1 MQTELLQGVLHSM
14 GDGLVVADTTG
25 KFLVWNAASERLLGT
40 KPASLPATQW
50 TEYFGLYDPVECNPY
65 PSEKLPVTRALH
77 GESCESKIL
86 IRTPHTSRSIWVEV
100 IARPLKD
107 IHGAVIGAVVVLRD
121 ITSRKVFEQQ
131 LQKLQEEFESRVSQ
145 RTAQL
150 EVANQEL
157 ESFSSSVAHD
167 LRAPLRHI
175 AGFAEILLEDHSA
188 FLNSQAREYLVRIQQ
203 GIRRMGLLADE
214 LLNLAQVGRRPLH
227 LQTVDLTAMTRKVIA
242 RLKPEWAGR
251 SVEWKIGELPA
262 AHCDPALIR
271 QVFQN
276 LISNAIKYSRLKPH
290 TVIEIGQTRSAEQ
303 TAIFVRDNGVG
314 FNMKYAG
321 KLFGVFQ
328 RLHTNEAFEGTGV
341 GLATVQRI
349 IQKHRGQVWAEAQPE
364 QGATF
369 YFTLKGLGNN
379 QMVPKTDMAGVP
391 HETR

>member
-1 MQTELLQGVLHSM
+1 MQTELLQAVLHGM
-14 GDGLVVADTTG
+14 GDGLVVADASG
-25 KFLVWNAASERLLGT
+25 KFLVWNAAAERLLGAQ
-40 KPASLPATQW
+40 PVSLPPTQW

-65 PSEKLPVTRALH
+65 PSEKLPVTRAFR
-77 GESCESKIL
+77 GEACDNEIL
-86 IRTPHTSRSIWVEV
+86 IRTPHTSRSFWVKV
-100 IARPLKD
+100 AARPLKETG
-107 IHGAVIGAVVVLRD
+107 GAVIGAVVVLRD
-121 ITSRKVFEQQ
+121 ITSTKVFEQQ
-131 LQKLQEEFESRVSQ
+131 TRKLQEEFESRVLQ

-150 EVANQEL
+150 EVANKEL

-175 AGFAEILLEDHSA
+175 AGFAEILLEDYAAS
-188 FLNSQAREYLVRIQQ
+188 LNPQAREYLVRIQQ
-203 GIRRMGLLADE
+203 GIRRMGLMADE

-227 LQTVDLTAMTRKVIA
+227 LQTVDLTAVARKVIA
-242 RLKPEWAGR
+242 RLKPKWAGR
-251 SVEWKIGELPA
+251 SVEWRIGELPA
-262 AHCDPALIR
+262 ARCDAAMVR

-290 TVIEIGQTRSAEQ
+290 AVIEIGQTTCEEQ
-303 TAIFVRDNGVG
+303 PAIFVRDNGVG

-328 RLHTNEAFEGTGV
+328 RLHTNEVFEGTGI

-349 IQKHRGQVWAEAQPE
+349 VQKHRGRVWAEAQPE

-369 YFTLKGLGNN
+369 YFTLKGLGNK
-379 QMVPKTDMAGVP
+379 QMLQKTGVA